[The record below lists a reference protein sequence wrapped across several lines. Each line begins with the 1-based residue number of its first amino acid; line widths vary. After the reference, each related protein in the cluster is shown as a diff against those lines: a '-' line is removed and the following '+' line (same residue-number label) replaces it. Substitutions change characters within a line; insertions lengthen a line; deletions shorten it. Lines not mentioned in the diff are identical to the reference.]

1 MNMDV
6 LGDIMH
12 LVNSIRFFDIDL
24 ARDHNIYFSIA
35 FFPELKI
42 FGTPMTVI
50 LSLLYTVAGGDL
62 QAKCTTFVVTK
73 TCITVEPHVS
83 LVQNKNVKVR

>member
-1 MNMDV
+1 
-6 LGDIMH
+6 MH

-50 LSLLYTVAGGDL
+50 IIYSRWWGPTSQMHDIRG
-62 QAKCTTFVVTK
+62 
-73 TCITVEPHVS
+73 
-83 LVQNKNVKVR
+83 